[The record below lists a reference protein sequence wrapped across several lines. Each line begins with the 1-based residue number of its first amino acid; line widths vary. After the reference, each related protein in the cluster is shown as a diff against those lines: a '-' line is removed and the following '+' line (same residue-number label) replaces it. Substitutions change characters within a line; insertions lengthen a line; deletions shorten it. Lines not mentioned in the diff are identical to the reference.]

1 MKAVDV
7 LLILVG
13 IAMFGFGAL
22 LTLGAVIHLNDPE
35 RANDLIPNIIMM
47 TLLGIGPMGA
57 GVFLVVST
65 RRRMKRNS
73 GEVMERRLLQL
84 ARNHNGKLTVAV
96 ATMEL
101 EMPSREVKDLLD
113 QCHSDGLAN
122 IHANERGEVE
132 YLFFESGRGS
142 LMP

>member
-13 IAMFGFGAL
+13 VAMFGVGAL
-22 LTLGAVIHLNDPE
+22 LTLGSVIHLNDPE
-35 RANDLIPNIIMM
+35 RTNNLIPDLIMM
-47 TLLGIGPMGA
+47 TLLGIGPMVA
-57 GVFLVVST
+57 GVFLVIST
-65 RRRMKRNS
+65 RQRMKRNA
-73 GEVMERRLLQL
+73 GEAMERKLLQL

-101 EMPSREVKDLLD
+101 EMPSREVKVLLD
-113 QCHSDGLAN
+113 QCHNDGLAN
-122 IHANERGEVE
+122 IHANEHGEVE

-142 LMP
+142 SMP